1 MQKGIR
7 FIILTLALFLLS
19 GCSRRNVNC
28 PIVATTGPVY
38 QFTQALCA
46 GTELTVAQLITDD
59 VSCLHDYTL
68 RVDQMQA
75 VESAET
81 LVLSGAGLEEFM
93 EDVISGIETV
103 IDCSAG
109 VNVMSY
115 GEDHGHA
122 HEHSQDHHHEH
133 DPHIW
138 LSPENA
144 RIMAENICHG
154 LSRKYPA
161 YAETIQR
168 NLTDLLAQLDALQ
181 AYGEETLSSLSCRE
195 LITFHDGFAYFA
207 HSFDLEILEAVEEE
221 SGSEASAKELK
232 HLVTL
237 VSEHRLPAVFMEIN
251 GSVSA
256 AHVISR
262 ETGAKVFALDM
273 AMASD
278 DYFQSMYHN
287 IDTIKEALG

>member
-1 MQKGIR
+1 MKKSIQL
-7 FIILTLALFLLS
+7 IILAASILLVC
-19 GCSRRNVNC
+19 GCSRTRETA

-38 QFTQALCA
+38 QFTQALCN
-46 GTELTVAQLITDD
+46 GTDLTVSQLITDD

-68 RVDQMQA
+68 RVSQMQA

-81 LVLSGAGLEEFM
+81 VILSGAGLEEFM
-93 EDVISGIETV
+93 DDILSDIDTV
-103 IDCSAG
+103 VDCSAG
-109 VNVMSY
+109 INIMSY
-115 GEDHGHA
+115 GEDHDHE

-144 RIMAENICHG
+144 KIMARNICVGLCDRYPAWTSSFQENLHG
-154 LSRKYPA
+154 L
-161 YAETIQR
+161 
-168 NLTDLLAQLDALQ
+168 LAKLDALQ
-181 AYGEETLSSLSCRE
+181 TYGEETLSSLSCRE

-232 HLVTL
+232 HLITMVR
-237 VSEHRLPAVFMEIN
+237 EHDLPAIFTEVN
-251 GSVSA
+251 GSTSA
-256 AHVISR
+256 AGVISR
-262 ETGAKVFALDM
+262 ETGATVHALDM
-273 AMASD
+273 AMASE

-287 IDTIKEALG
+287 INTIKEALG